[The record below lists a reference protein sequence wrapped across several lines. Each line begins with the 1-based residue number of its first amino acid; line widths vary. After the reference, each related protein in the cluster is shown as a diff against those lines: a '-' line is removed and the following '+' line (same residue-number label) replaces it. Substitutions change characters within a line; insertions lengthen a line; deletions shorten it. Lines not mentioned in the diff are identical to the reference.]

1 MKSIVLLHG
10 LAIMQFLESK
20 VNTTTTSLQPTL
32 ISEYV
37 NPVLSATRD
46 VFEMMLGC
54 TPKRTGLKIKEMQ
67 TCSQYAVSGVIG
79 VTGRAVGTIVL
90 CLPKQMAIDVLQRMV
105 GTETDSITAEVC
117 DAVGELTNM
126 IAGAAKAQ
134 LAHLNLSL
142 SLPNVVRGESYDVSY
157 PSDVSPFCILFE
169 SELGPFVIEVGFSKV
184 S

>member
-1 MKSIVLLHG
+1 VD
-10 LAIMQFLESK
+10 
-20 VNTTTTSLQPTL
+20 TTTASLQNTL

-37 NPVLSATRD
+37 NPVLRASRD

-54 TPKRTGLKIKEMQ
+54 TPKRVGLKIKGEQ
-67 TCSQYAVSGVIG
+67 TCSEYAVSGVIG

-105 GTETDSITAEVC
+105 GTDTDSITAEVC

-157 PSDVSPFCILFE
+157 PSDISPFCILFE
-169 SELGPFVIEVGFSKV
+169 SELGSFMIEIGFSKV